1 MGCAVWD
8 ITGSHQGRKFGNR
21 TVKEKGI
28 LVKDS
33 ALIPGTVHSA
43 LPFWATDTP
52 FTGPNLGGASDAPVQ
67 PIKKRTSGNSKV
79 ER

>member
-1 MGCAVWD
+1 MVWD

-28 LVKDS
+28 LDKVS
-33 ALIPGTVHSA
+33 ALIPGTVHRA
-43 LPFWATDTP
+43 LPFWATGTP
-52 FTGPNLGGASDAPVQ
+52 LTDPHLGVASDPATQ
-67 PIKKRTSGNSKV
+67 PIKMRTSGNSKA